1 MRRVWVRFI
10 HSLDSSRVDLNQCL
24 ASLSNAFKED
34 WVRLRRRFATT
45 CRGLDRLQRL
55 SSSVPGPQ
63 PERLQTWDLRWQD
76 CSPPSP
82 STSTEL
88 GSRKDLN
95 SINEQ
100 AHFADSNGPSS
111 IGGLLHERGNYVG
124 DNKATR
130 LDQARGHV
138 NPRRRLLQG

>member
-34 WVRLRRRFATT
+34 WARLRRRAEDWIGYSASRPLFQDHSPSD
-45 CRGLDRLQRL
+45 CK
-55 SSSVPGPQ
+55 
-63 PERLQTWDLRWQD
+63 TWDLRWQD

-124 DNKATR
+124 DNKARR

>member
-45 CRGLDRLQRL
+45 CRGLDRLQCL

-63 PERLQTWDLRWQD
+63 PERLQ
-76 CSPPSP
+76 
-82 STSTEL
+82 
-88 GSRKDLN
+88 N
-95 SINEQ
+95 V
-100 AHFADSNGPSS
+100 GP
-111 IGGLLHERGNYVG
+111 
-124 DNKATR
+124 
-130 LDQARGHV
+130 
-138 NPRRRLLQG
+138 